1 MCFGSSV
8 AHSYGINYA
17 SFRLSYEQK
26 FTIKYFLVSYTVFDS
41 IIYVF
46 FCVSLLI
53 ILVTKFFDVTP
64 YDSPFQNLM
73 FLLTAWVSCSFFS
86 TWARESETFVQFNW
100 TTGLFF
106 PCMSTSKIAICWQH
120 SREKIDS
127 FSNGEKSRNSIRN
140 LMGHFQ
146 VRTFRM
152 PAKFLLVFDYSR
164 LDECVKQ

>member
-1 MCFGSSV
+1 MVRIVFEHDTRIFGAWYAYFGCIVYMYFGSSDTGLQLYMCFGSSV

-41 IIYVF
+41 IIYIF

-86 TWARESETFVQFNW
+86 TWARESETFV
-100 TTGLFF
+100 
-106 PCMSTSKIAICWQH
+106 H
-120 SREKIDS
+120 
-127 FSNGEKSRNSIRN
+127 SNGP
-140 LMGHFQ
+140 Q
-146 VRTFRM
+146 VCFFHVC
-152 PAKFLLVFDYSR
+152 PHQR
-164 LDECVKQ
+164 LRYAGNTRGKK